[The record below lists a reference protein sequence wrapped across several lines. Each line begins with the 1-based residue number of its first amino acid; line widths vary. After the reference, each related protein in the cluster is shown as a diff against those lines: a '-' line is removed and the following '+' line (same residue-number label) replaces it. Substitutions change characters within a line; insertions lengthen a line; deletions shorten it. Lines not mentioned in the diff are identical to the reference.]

1 MQGPR
6 SVFAERDYFAEQ
18 IDEPWKGYWKESD
31 MNPTKGEKDFTKM
44 YLKEMRE
51 FNKCHLQLLT

>member
-1 MQGPR
+1 MSSR
-6 SVFAERDYFAEQ
+6 E
-18 IDEPWKGYWKESD
+18 GYWKETVN
-31 MNPTKGEKDFTKM
+31 MNPYEGEKEGFTKM